1 MFTLKSN
8 SGDKQEKRLHSWQMA
23 WLVSNK
29 GWLGRNFTIF
39 ELSLKTPKNTKRLFK
54 NFIEIFRS
62 PKGEPE
68 FLRESAKTKIL
79 ALQTGLA
86 IGLAGVSVKLMGL
99 ENSQNAKIRPKTD
112 LAPLRTRK
120 ILVR

>member
-1 MFTLKSN
+1 
-8 SGDKQEKRLHSWQMA
+8 MA
-23 WLVSNK
+23 WQK
-29 GWLGRNFTIF
+29 FYNFRTQ
-39 ELSLKTPKNTKRLFK
+39 PQNTKK
-54 NFIEIFRS
+54 HEKIIQKFIEIFRS